1 MIEIPNLRSFLKS
14 RKEQKR
20 FNWLS
25 KVGMSHLT
33 RDLDLAK
40 FIHSQRETA
49 ASLGGLLDGS
59 QQFFVQRFSR
69 FVLDSSEDEHEDQEL
84 RAQSKAGPLK
94 YDFQFVEKIANSDS
108 VVAKRLIKLF

>member
-1 MIEIPNLRSFLKS
+1 VEEKGLLEKIKEEFNSRATIEIPNLRSFLKS

-20 FNWLS
+20 FEWLS
-25 KVGMSHLT
+25 EVGMNHLS

-59 QQFFVQRFSR
+59 
-69 FVLDSSEDEHEDQEL
+69 
-84 RAQSKAGPLK
+84 
-94 YDFQFVEKIANSDS
+94 
-108 VVAKRLIKLF
+108 